1 MADIIVPNTDN
12 IEQQFSALSSIR
24 EQYDSSQQRK
34 DDEATIQHENDVAG
48 PFGGGVK

>member
-24 EQYDSSQQRK
+24 EQYDSSWGWSK
-34 DDEATIQHENDVAG
+34 IIQNNS
-48 PFGGGVK
+48 